1 MEKPTVNPLTERPFS
16 DRLLT
21 VEKLDQHLEGFICED
36 RQLSQQKLSQ
46 IVQMF
51 FFLQ

>member
-36 RQLSQQKLSQ
+36 RQLSQQKTFPDCSD
-46 IVQMF
+46 V